1 MAIADDGQGCKQPLP
16 LATSS
21 SEWDYQQDEKPATYF
36 QDIIHGHKFPCSAA
50 SVETELLCFIHLIQ
64 SVLTCISAC
73 EYNFSWS
80 YGLQESFFSSGI
92 CIIDLVVYLILRYT
106 LFTVKLSTCCLDCNL
121 QINRLAGT

>member
-50 SVETELLCFIHLIQ
+50 SVETKSC
-64 SVLTCISAC
+64 CA
-73 EYNFSWS
+73 S
-80 YGLQESFFSSGI
+80 YTLYR
-92 CIIDLVVYLILRYT
+92 VYLHV
-106 LFTVKLSTCCLDCNL
+106 FQPVSTTPLGVMACKNHFS
-121 QINRLAGT
+121 QVVSV